1 MKSINLNGWQRIWIL
16 LTALWLGF
24 GINFYIDAYHSV
36 WYGKV
41 NRYVLDSGASIA
53 LKDNF
58 IKSELEL
65 PEGAT
70 RTPLLLYEIYPSL
83 SETERIDIVYDEF
96 DKHKNQEEH
105 KKHFNALNKIKENNK
120 NQLFDRALGEWK
132 VVITPPLL
140 VYLFGWCVAW
150 IRKGFA
156 RK

>member
-58 IKSELEL
+58 IKSKSEW
-65 PEGAT
+65 PKGWT
-70 RTPLLLYEIYPSL
+70 RSPLLLDEIYPSL

-96 DKHKNQEEH
+96 EKHKNQEKY

-120 NQLFDRALGEWK
+120 NHFIDRALGEWK

>member
-1 MKSINLNGWQRIWIL
+1 MKSINLNGWQRIWFL
-16 LTALWLGF
+16 LTALWLAGF
-24 GINFYIDAYHSV
+24 INFYIDAYHSV

-83 SETERIDIVYDEF
+83 SKTERIDIVYDEF
-96 DKHKNQEEH
+96 EKHKNQEEH

-120 NQLFDRALGEWK
+120 NQLIDRALGEWK
-132 VVITPPLL
+132 VAITPPLL